1 MSMKNDNHTHHTME
15 TTTTTTIYGRSE
27 KFWAMIQQTGAKAH
41 AFTGGY
47 DDYYGAMY
55 WAEVPGS
62 VSGTPARFSPDPGRW
77 MTGVRL

>member
-1 MSMKNDNHTHHTME
+1 MSTPTPHTQHPTP
-15 TTTTTTIYGRSE
+15 TTVIYGRSDR
-27 KFWAMIQQTGAKAH
+27 FWSMIRQTKAEAH

-55 WAEVPGS
+55 WAEVPVAVEGA
-62 VSGTPARFSPDPGRW
+62 PARFSPDPGRW